1 MPTSS
6 RSLSYSVCVTG
17 PRTQQQRGKQ
27 QPQQA
32 APTTGSKP
40 LKARKKDFLK
50 RRKLKK
56 KGLLHLLDGEE
67 PEEDLETEL
76 MQDRHKPKF
85 GEQAEAP
92 LKASTHMTSVITDVP

>member
-1 MPTSS
+1 M
-6 RSLSYSVCVTG
+6 CVTEH
-17 PRTQQQRGKQ
+17 RTQQQRGKQ

-32 APTTGSKP
+32 ALTTGIKP

-92 LKASTHMTSVITDVP
+92 LKASIHKTCVITDVP